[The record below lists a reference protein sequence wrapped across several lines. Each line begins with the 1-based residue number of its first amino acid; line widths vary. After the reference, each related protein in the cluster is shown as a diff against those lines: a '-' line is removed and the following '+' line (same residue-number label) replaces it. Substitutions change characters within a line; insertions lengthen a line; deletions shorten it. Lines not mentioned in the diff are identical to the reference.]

1 MENIITAG
9 LVISIG
15 ITLFIIILMMANKGV
30 YFTIIQQG
38 TVVLIVVGES
48 LRAIWPNVG
57 ELKIS
62 QESDLEGR
70 HWLVTAKNEKD
81 RIDSFFHGCMRGTIW
96 FQKFLWNTTGI
107 RFISF
112 MWPQIKRHSFN
123 ISRKR
128 LRESGEETPGTSL
141 KDRIVVSNNSS
152 EVSELLFFAPRPV
165 FVGGIELAGD
175 NSRVDILALCVWQLV
190 IPSLPALYLRGDFY
204 PLLDAA
210 IETALVN
217 FGAAHKVAVD
227 KKGVFQHHTFS
238 FTEEESQ
245 KGWEPAPLTYSH
257 WLQIPQAGGDSPIQQ
272 TLLRSL
278 NFSKSY
284 YEKLKVTGKTELA
297 GFVERLNPEIE
308 TSQVGEESKGVPSGV
323 TPRFGFALRSFRIIG
338 REAHGDTKE
347 LAMALLAKETNF
359 HQAEG
364 LRAKAQGDRDAMVSR
379 AEGEMAR
386 IQHLTSALTKN
397 GVSAEKAGQVVETML
412 RTENVRDSNIVTYVE
427 GGSRASVLI
436 PSTTKPTSAPKE
448 EQEP

>member
-1 MENIITAG
+1 M
-9 LVISIG
+9 
-15 ITLFIIILMMANKGV
+15 
-30 YFTIIQQG
+30 
-38 TVVLIVVGES
+38 
-48 LRAIWPNVG
+48 
-57 ELKIS
+57 
-62 QESDLEGR
+62 
-70 HWLVTAKNEKD
+70 
-81 RIDSFFHGCMRGTIW
+81 
-96 FQKFLWNTTGI
+96 
-107 RFISF
+107 
-112 MWPQIKRHSFN
+112 
-123 ISRKR
+123 
-128 LRESGEETPGTSL
+128 
-141 KDRIVVSNNSS
+141 
-152 EVSELLFFAPRPV
+152 
-165 FVGGIELAGD
+165 
-175 NSRVDILALCVWQLV
+175 
-190 IPSLPALYLRGDFY
+190 
-204 PLLDAA
+204 
-210 IETALVN
+210 
-217 FGAAHKVAVD
+217 
-227 KKGVFQHHTFS
+227 
-238 FTEEESQ
+238 
-245 KGWEPAPLTYSH
+245 
-257 WLQIPQAGGDSPIQQ
+257 
-272 TLLRSL
+272 
-278 NFSKSY
+278 
-284 YEKLKVTGKTELA
+284 TGKTELA